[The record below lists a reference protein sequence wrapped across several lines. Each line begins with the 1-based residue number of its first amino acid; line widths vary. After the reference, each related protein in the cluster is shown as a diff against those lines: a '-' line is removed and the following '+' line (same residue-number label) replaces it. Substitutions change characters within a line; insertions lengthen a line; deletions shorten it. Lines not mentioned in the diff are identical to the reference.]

1 MSVILITGGA
11 GFIGSNLAHSLL
23 SNGNTVVAVDNF
35 NNYYNPQIKEDNIAD
50 LRDNDNFHLYRAD
63 LADNKLIENI
73 FKQYNFDCVV
83 HLAGSAGVRSSIDAP
98 LDYVDNNIYNT
109 VSLLEWLKRHKTPKI
124 VFASSSSVYGN
135 LNEKF
140 FSEKDEVRYPI
151 SPYAASKLS
160 CEHFIYTYAHLY
172 GIKACCLRFFTVYGP
187 RQRPDLAIHKFIEK
201 INKSEPIQLYG
212 DGTSSRDYTYIDD
225 IVSGISAAVK
235 YDQSLYEIINIG
247 SGRSITLL
255 EMINTIENALHKKAV
270 IQFVEKQMGDVE
282 RTCADISKAETLL
295 GYHPKTSF
303 QQGIENY
310 VAWLKDT
317 NRL

>member
-135 LNEKF
+135 LNKDS

-225 IVSGISAAVK
+225 IVSGILAAVK

-282 RTCADISKAETLL
+282 RTCADISKAEALL

>member
-135 LNEKF
+135 LNKDS

-225 IVSGISAAVK
+225 TVSGILAAVK
-235 YDQSLYEIINIG
+235 YNQSLYEIINIG

>member
-50 LRDNDNFHLYRAD
+50 LRDNDNFHLYQAD

-83 HLAGSAGVRSSIDAP
+83 HLAGSAGVRSSIDVP

-135 LNEKF
+135 LNKDS

-187 RQRPDLAIHKFIEK
+187 KQRPDLAIHKFIEK

-225 IVSGISAAVK
+225 IVSGILAAVK

>member
-1 MSVILITGGA
+1 MSVIFITGGA

-83 HLAGSAGVRSSIDAP
+83 HLAGSAGVRPSIDAP
-98 LDYVDNNIYNT
+98 LDYVNNNIYNT
-109 VSLLEWLKRHKTPKI
+109 VSLLECLKKSKSKKI

-140 FSEKDEVRYPI
+140 FSEKDEVKYPI

-172 GIKACCLRFFTVYGP
+172 GIKAGCLRFFTVYGP
-187 RQRPDLAIHKFIEK
+187 KQRPDLAIYKFIEK

-225 IVSGISAAVK
+225 IVSGILAAVK

-282 RTCADISKAETLL
+282 RTYADISKAETLL

>member
-1 MSVILITGGA
+1 MSVIFITGGA

-83 HLAGSAGVRSSIDAP
+83 HLAGSAGVRSSIDVP

-109 VSLLEWLKRHKTPKI
+109 VSLLECLKKSKSKKI

-135 LNEKF
+135 LNKDS

-187 RQRPDLAIHKFIEK
+187 RQRPDLAIYKFIEK
-201 INKSEPIQLYG
+201 INKSELIQLYG

-225 IVSGISAAVK
+225 IVSGILAAVK

-310 VAWLKDT
+310 VAWLKNT

>member
-1 MSVILITGGA
+1 MSVIFITGGA

-83 HLAGSAGVRSSIDAP
+83 HLAGSAGVRSSIDVP

-109 VSLLEWLKRHKTPKI
+109 VSLLECLKKSKSKKI

-135 LNEKF
+135 LNKDS

-187 RQRPDLAIHKFIEK
+187 RQRPDLAIYKFIEK
-201 INKSEPIQLYG
+201 INKSELIQLYG

-225 IVSGISAAVK
+225 IVSGILAAVK

>member
-11 GFIGSNLAHSLL
+11 GFIGSNLARSLL

-83 HLAGSAGVRSSIDAP
+83 HLAGSAGVRPSIDAP
-98 LDYVDNNIYNT
+98 LDYVSNNIYNT
-109 VSLLEWLKRHKTPKI
+109 VSLLECLKRHKTPKI

-135 LNEKF
+135 LNKDS

-160 CEHFIYTYAHLY
+160 CEHFIYTYAYLY

-212 DGTSSRDYTYIDD
+212 DGSSSRDYTYIDD
-225 IVSGISAAVK
+225 IINGISAAIK
-235 YDQSLYEIINIG
+235 YDKSLYEIINIG
-247 SGRSITLL
+247 SGRPITLAK
-255 EMINTIENALHKKAV
+255 MISTIENALHKKAV
-270 IQFVEKQMGDVE
+270 IQHMEKQMGDVE
-282 RTCADISKAETLL
+282 RTCADISKAEALL
-295 GYHPKTSF
+295 QYTPETSF
-303 QQGIENY
+303 QRGIDKY
-310 VAWLKDT
+310 VAWLKDN

>member
-11 GFIGSNLAHSLL
+11 GFIGSNLARSLL
-23 SNGNTVVAVDNF
+23 SNGNTVVVVDNF

-50 LRDNDNFHLYRAD
+50 LRDNDNFHLYLAD

-83 HLAGSAGVRSSIDAP
+83 HLAGSAGVRPSIDAP
-98 LDYVDNNIYNT
+98 LDYVSNNIYNT
-109 VSLLEWLKRHKTPKI
+109 VSLLECLKRHKTPKI

-135 LNEKF
+135 LNKDS

-160 CEHFIYTYAHLY
+160 CEHFIYTYAYLY

-225 IVSGISAAVK
+225 IINGISAAIK
-235 YDQSLYEIINIG
+235 YDKSLYEIINIG
-247 SGRSITLL
+247 SGRPITLAK
-255 EMINTIENALHKKAV
+255 MISTIENALHKKAV
-270 IQFVEKQMGDVE
+270 IQYMEKQMGDVE
-282 RTCADISKAETLL
+282 RTCADISKAEALL
-295 GYHPKTSF
+295 QYTPETSF
-303 QQGIENY
+303 PQGIDKY
-310 VAWLKDT
+310 VAWLKDN

>member
-11 GFIGSNLAHSLL
+11 GFIGSNLARSLL
-23 SNGNTVVAVDNF
+23 SNGNTVVVVDNF

-50 LRDNDNFHLYRAD
+50 LRDNDNFHLYRVD

-83 HLAGSAGVRSSIDAP
+83 HLAGSAGVRPSIDAP
-98 LDYVDNNIYNT
+98 LDYVSNNIYNT
-109 VSLLEWLKRHKTPKI
+109 VSLLECLKRHKTPKI

-135 LNEKF
+135 LNKES

-160 CEHFIYTYAHLY
+160 CEHFIYTYAYLY

-225 IVSGISAAVK
+225 IINGISAAIK
-235 YDQSLYEIINIG
+235 YDKSLYEIINIG
-247 SGRSITLL
+247 SGRPITLAK
-255 EMINTIENALHKKAV
+255 MISTIENALHKKAV
-270 IQFVEKQMGDVE
+270 IQYMEKQMGDVD
-282 RTCADISKAETLL
+282 RTCADISKAEAFLQYT
-295 GYHPKTSF
+295 PETSF
-303 QQGIENY
+303 QQGIDKY
-310 VAWLKDT
+310 VAWLKDN

>member
-63 LADNKLIENI
+63 LADNKLIEKI

-135 LNEKF
+135 LNKDS

-225 IVSGISAAVK
+225 IVSGILAAVK

>member
-50 LRDNDNFHLYRAD
+50 LRDNDNFHLYQAD

-225 IVSGISAAVK
+225 IVSGILAAVK

-282 RTCADISKAETLL
+282 RTCADISKAEALL

>member
-35 NNYYNPQIKEDNIAD
+35 NNYYNPQIKEDNIAG

-135 LNEKF
+135 LNKDS

-225 IVSGISAAVK
+225 IVSGILAAVK

>member
-11 GFIGSNLAHSLL
+11 GFIGSNLAHTLL
-23 SNGNTVVAVDNF
+23 SNGNKVVVIDNF
-35 NNYYNPQIKEDNIAD
+35 NNYYDSQIKKDNIAD
-50 LRDNDNFHLYRAD
+50 LYCHADFQLYNAD
-63 LADNKLIENI
+63 LTDKRVLENL
-73 FKQYNFDCVV
+73 FQNYNFDCVV
-83 HLAGSAGVRSSIDAP
+83 HLAGSAGVRPSIDSP
-98 LDYVDNNIYNT
+98 LDYVNNNIYNT
-109 VSLLEWLKRHKTPKI
+109 VSLLECLKKSKSKKI

-140 FSEKDEVRYPI
+140 FSEKNEVKYPI

-187 RQRPDLAIHKFIEK
+187 KQRPDLAIHKFIEK

-225 IVSGISAAVK
+225 IISGILAAVK

-247 SGRSITLL
+247 SGRPITLL

-295 GYHPKTSF
+295 GYQPKTSF

>member
-11 GFIGSNLAHSLL
+11 GFVGSNLAHSLL

-50 LRDNDNFHLYRAD
+50 LRDNDNFHLYQAD

-225 IVSGISAAVK
+225 IVSGILAAVK

-282 RTCADISKAETLL
+282 RTCADISKAEALL

>member
-11 GFIGSNLAHSLL
+11 GFIGSNLAHLLL

-83 HLAGSAGVRSSIDAP
+83 HLAGSAGVRPSIDAP
-98 LDYVDNNIYNT
+98 LDYVSNNIYNT
-109 VSLLEWLKRHKTPKI
+109 VSLLECLKRHKTPKI

-135 LNEKF
+135 LNKES

-160 CEHFIYTYAHLY
+160 CEHFIYTYAYLY

-225 IVSGISAAVK
+225 IINGISAAIK
-235 YDQSLYEIINIG
+235 YDKSLYEIINIG
-247 SGRSITLL
+247 SGRPITLAK
-255 EMINTIENALHKKAV
+255 MISTIENALHKKAV
-270 IQFVEKQMGDVE
+270 IQYMEKQMGDVE
-282 RTCADISKAETLL
+282 RTCADISKAEALL
-295 GYHPKTSF
+295 QYTPETSF
-303 QQGIENY
+303 QQGIDKY
-310 VAWLKDT
+310 VAWLKDN

>member
-11 GFIGSNLAHSLL
+11 GFIGSNLARLLL

-83 HLAGSAGVRSSIDAP
+83 HLAGSAGVRPSIDAP
-98 LDYVDNNIYNT
+98 LDYVSNNIYNT
-109 VSLLEWLKRHKTPKI
+109 VSLLECLKRHKTPKI

-135 LNEKF
+135 LNKES

-160 CEHFIYTYAHLY
+160 CEHFIYTYAYLY

-225 IVSGISAAVK
+225 IINGISAAIK
-235 YDQSLYEIINIG
+235 YDKSLYEIINIG
-247 SGRSITLL
+247 SGRPITLAK
-255 EMINTIENALHKKAV
+255 MISTIENALHKKAV
-270 IQFVEKQMGDVE
+270 IQHMEKQMGDVE
-282 RTCADISKAETLL
+282 RTCADISKAEALL
-295 GYHPKTSF
+295 QYTPETSF
-303 QQGIENY
+303 QQGIDKY
-310 VAWLKDT
+310 VAWLKDN

>member
-50 LRDNDNFHLYRAD
+50 LRDNDNFHLYQAD

-225 IVSGISAAVK
+225 IVSGILAAVK

>member
-11 GFIGSNLAHSLL
+11 GFIGSNLARSLL

-83 HLAGSAGVRSSIDAP
+83 HLAGSAGVRPSIDAP
-98 LDYVDNNIYNT
+98 LDYVSNNIYNT
-109 VSLLEWLKRHKTPKI
+109 VSLLECLKRHKTPKI

-135 LNEKF
+135 LNKES

-160 CEHFIYTYAHLY
+160 CEHFIYTYAYLY
-172 GIKACCLRFFTVYGP
+172 GIKACCLRFFTVYGS

-225 IVSGISAAVK
+225 IINGISAAIK
-235 YDQSLYEIINIG
+235 YDKSLYEIINIG
-247 SGRSITLL
+247 SGRPITLAK
-255 EMINTIENALHKKAV
+255 MISTIENALHKKAV
-270 IQFVEKQMGDVE
+270 IQHMEKQMGDVE
-282 RTCADISKAETLL
+282 RTCADISKAEALL
-295 GYHPKTSF
+295 QYTPETSF
-303 QQGIENY
+303 QQGIDKY
-310 VAWLKDT
+310 VAWLKDN

>member
-11 GFIGSNLAHSLL
+11 GFIGSNLAHLLL

-83 HLAGSAGVRSSIDAP
+83 HLAGSAGVRPSIDAP
-98 LDYVDNNIYNT
+98 LDYVSNNIYNT
-109 VSLLEWLKRHKTPKI
+109 VSLLECLKRHKTPKI

-135 LNEKF
+135 LNKES

-160 CEHFIYTYAHLY
+160 CEHFIYTYAYLY

-225 IVSGISAAVK
+225 IINGISAAIK
-235 YDQSLYEIINIG
+235 YDKSLYEIINIG
-247 SGRSITLL
+247 SGRPITLAK
-255 EMINTIENALHKKAV
+255 MISTIENALHKKAV
-270 IQFVEKQMGDVE
+270 IQHMEKQMGDVE
-282 RTCADISKAETLL
+282 RTCADISKAEALL
-295 GYHPKTSF
+295 QYTPETSF
-303 QQGIENY
+303 QQGIDKY
-310 VAWLKDT
+310 VAWLKDN

>member
-225 IVSGISAAVK
+225 IVSGILAAVK

>member
-109 VSLLEWLKRHKTPKI
+109 VSLLECLKKSKSKKI

-135 LNEKF
+135 LNKDS

-225 IVSGISAAVK
+225 IVSGILAAVK

>member
-225 IVSGISAAVK
+225 IVSGILAAVK

-282 RTCADISKAETLL
+282 RTCADISKAEALL